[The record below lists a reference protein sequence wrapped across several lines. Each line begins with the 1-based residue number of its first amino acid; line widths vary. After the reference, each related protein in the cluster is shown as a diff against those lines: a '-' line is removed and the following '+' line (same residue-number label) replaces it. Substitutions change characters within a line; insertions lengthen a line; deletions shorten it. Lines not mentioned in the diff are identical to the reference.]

1 MYLTSTNKLMSS
13 LFIGVFVLLALFGC
27 QSTTLPVDYEQLSKE
42 ERIVIRFSHVVG
54 EDTPKGLAARKFA
67 QLVKERSNGYV
78 EVQVFPNGFLYKDG
92 EEMEA
97 LSKGDIQM
105 IAPATSKVT
114 SLVPEWS
121 VIDLPFAFDTYEE
134 VHDYLAGPIGQDLI
148 SKLDSQELLMLAMWD
163 NGFKQI
169 SNRDYP
175 IKSPNDLQKLKI
187 RIMPSEIISKQFSI
201 LGAIPKMIDFNV
213 VFQQLEKEDIDGQ
226 ENTLSNITS
235 KNLHSLQNYLTVS
248 NHGYLGYLLL
258 MNKQFWSGLPAEVQ
272 ELILE
277 TLVEVNEWEWETA
290 RKLDA
295 EKLAELEN
303 CQCID
308 VYQLTLE
315 EQQIWEDA
323 FKPVYDYYIERFGAK
338 YIDSLLKFRKD
349 PLSISE

>member
-1 MYLTSTNKLMSS
+1 MSS
-13 LFIGVFVLLALFGC
+13 FFIGVFVLLSLFGC

-67 QLVKERSNGYV
+67 QLVKERSKGYV

-97 LSKGDIQM
+97 LLKGDIQM

-121 VIDLPFAFDTYEE
+121 VIDLPFAFNTYEE
-134 VHDYLAGPIGQDLI
+134 VHDYMAGPIGKDLI
-148 SKLDSQELLMLAMWD
+148 SKLDSEELLMLAMWD

-169 SNRDYP
+169 SNRDHP
-175 IKSPNDLQKLKI
+175 INSPDDLQNLKI

-201 LGAIPKMIDFNV
+201 LGAIPKMIDFNI
-213 VFQQLEKEDIDGQ
+213 VFQQLEKRDIDGQ

-235 KNLHSLQNYLTVS
+235 KNLHSLQDYLTVS

-258 MNKQFWSGLPAEVQ
+258 MNKQFWGELPAEVQ
-272 ELILE
+272 ELIVE

-295 EKLAELEN
+295 EKLEELES
-303 CQCID
+303 CQCIEI
-308 VYQLTLE
+308 YQLTPE
-315 EQQIWEDA
+315 EQQIWGDA
-323 FKPVYDYYIERFGAK
+323 FKPVYDYYIERFGAE
-338 YIDSLLKFRKD
+338 YIDSLPKFRKD
-349 PLSISE
+349 SP

>member
-1 MYLTSTNKLMSS
+1 MYLTSTYKLLSC
-13 LFIGVFVLLALFGC
+13 LIIGVFALLFLSGC
-27 QSTTLPVDYEQLSKE
+27 QSTTFPVDNEQLSKE

-97 LSKGDIQM
+97 LLKGDIQM

-121 VIDLPFAFDTYEE
+121 VIDLPFAFDSYEE
-134 VHDYLAGPIGQDLI
+134 VHDYLSGPIGKDLI
-148 SKLDSQELLMLAMWD
+148 SKLESEELLMLAVWD

-175 IKSPNDLQKLKI
+175 IKEPDDLQKLKI
-187 RIMPSEIISKQFSI
+187 RIMPSDIISKQFSV
-201 LGAIPKMIDFNV
+201 LGAIPEIIDFNI
-213 VFQQLEKEDIDGQ
+213 VFQQLEQGNIDGQ

-258 MNKQFWSGLPAEVQ
+258 MNKEFWGELPLEVQ

-290 RKLDA
+290 RKVDA
-295 EKLAELEN
+295 EKLVELEN
-303 CQCID
+303 CHCID
-308 VYQLTLE
+308 IYRPTTEEHQLWE
-315 EQQIWEDA
+315 EA
-323 FKPVYDYYIERFGAK
+323 FRPVYDYYIERFGAE
-338 YIDSLLKFRKD
+338 YIDLLPKFRKKTF
-349 PLSISE
+349 SATE